1 MGAQSL
7 LIVLLVGAVALPTAG
22 EAGEC
27 GPIDLVRGASRPGV
41 RGVVERVEIAS
52 NPLPWGT
59 SISAVTRVWGG
70 VTVERWATARETRA
84 CLVPDDLPTY
94 QAVGI
99 DEVLV
104 PASGAISDLESA
116 ALTSQFGPPVSFD
129 PSGFDRMM
137 AWLRVFPSVP
147 VVVVLVGW
155 SVVAILRRRH
165 RSDPYLF

>member
-1 MGAQSL
+1 MGAQSFLIAL
-7 LIVLLVGAVALPTAG
+7 LIGASALPIAAA
-22 EAGEC
+22 AGEC
-27 GPIDLVRGASRPGV
+27 DSLDLVRGASRPQV
-41 RGVVERVEIAS
+41 RGVVERTQIAS

-70 VTVERWATARETRA
+70 VTVERWATAGELRE
-84 CLVPDDLPTY
+84 CLVPGDRPTY

-99 DEVLV
+99 DEILI
-104 PASGAISDLESA
+104 PASGEISGLESA
-116 ALTSQFGPPVSFD
+116 ALTSQFSQPVTFE
-129 PSGFDRMM
+129 PSGFDRVM

>member
-1 MGAQSL
+1 MGAQSF
-7 LIVLLVGAVALPTAG
+7 LILVLAAA
-22 EAGEC
+22 AAI
-27 GPIDLVRGASRPGV
+27 PISAETGGCESLDLVRGASRPAV
-41 RGVVERVEIAS
+41 RGVVERTQVAS

-70 VTVERWATARETRA
+70 VTVERWATAGEIRD
-84 CLVPDDLPTY
+84 CLVPGDLPTY

-104 PASGAISDLESA
+104 PASGAISGLESA
-116 ALTSQFGPPVSFD
+116 ALTSQFGQPVSFE

-137 AWLRVFPSVP
+137 AWLRLFPAVP

-155 SVVAILRRRH
+155 SVVAITRRRR